1 MTFIER
7 KRRDNSEGRKLKKN
21 EKNDHI
27 IYLSY
32 LSSERNFALL
42 FGRF

>member
-7 KRRDNSEGRKLKKN
+7 KRRDDSEGRKLKKN

-27 IYLSY
+27 IYLSF
-32 LSSERNFALL
+32 ERNFALL